1 MEACLAVEKEV
12 DKLLTKF
19 TGINEHAK
27 RILPDL
33 LTQIQILKEEYQ
45 NGKIVNWH
53 LTFL

>member
-12 DKLLTKF
+12 DKLLSKF

-33 LTQIQILKEEYQ
+33 LAQIQNLKEEYQ
-45 NGKIVNWH
+45 NGNIPNWR

>member
-19 TGINEHAK
+19 GGINEHAK

-33 LTQIQILKEEYQ
+33 LSQIQNLKEEYH
-45 NGKIVNWH
+45 NGNFVVSSC
-53 LTFL
+53 